1 MDESESTMLAYS
13 TPIYSLYN
21 YLNNVK
27 LTVSKPTWGELF
39 YKSLLASWGPLTVY
53 LFSIILYINVNYYS
67 FVMNKV
73 MMMMMITTPIQIIY
87 IG

>member
-27 LTVSKPTWGELF
+27 LTVSKPT
-39 YKSLLASWGPLTVY
+39 
-53 LFSIILYINVNYYS
+53 
-67 FVMNKV
+67 
-73 MMMMMITTPIQIIY
+73 
-87 IG
+87 